1 MLLVSLLAYI
11 KFKKKK
17 KKSKLVYSKF
27 LNQVL
32 GPSDTKRVC

>member
-11 KFKKKK
+11 KFFRKK
-17 KKSKLVYSKF
+17 KKSKLVYSKL

-32 GPSDTKRVC
+32 GPSNAKRVC